1 MTTVE
6 VKKQEVQEKNTLATK
21 VGTALVVAGATAMPL
36 AANAAELDF
45 SGASAELDGAKT
57 AILGI
62 IGALITIGAIV
73 LGWRTFRRSAS

>member
-6 VKKQEVQEKNTLATK
+6 VKKQEVQKDNLATK

-45 SGASAELDGAKT
+45 SGASAELEGAKT